1 MITSLVI
8 LGQPV
13 GAIIFLAFLSQ
24 SPLLI
29 GLVLVVYAICYL
41 LVHKNMAAIHDFI
54 ENSAINHT
62 VRRPI
67 GEIATE

>member
-1 MITSLVI
+1 MRI
-8 LGQPV
+8 
-13 GAIIFLAFLSQ
+13 
-24 SPLLI
+24 LI

-41 LVHKNMAAIHDFI
+41 LVHKNMVAIHDFI